1 MVLLV
6 RKDKREKLVQVDL
19 LVRKDK
25 REKLV
30 TLVLQVMMEVM
41 DQKVKK
47 VKLDLKF
54 RFSTL
59 LLQMVPLHIVLLV
72 MVL

>member
-1 MVLLV
+1 M
-6 RKDKREKLVQVDL
+6 DL
-19 LVRKDK
+19 LVRKVK
-25 REKLV
+25 KVKKEKV
-30 TLVLQVMMEVM
+30 VIQVLL

-54 RFSTL
+54 RFSIL
-59 LLQMVPLHIVLLV
+59 LLQMDLLHIVLLA

>member
-1 MVLLV
+1 MDLLEQRV
-6 RKDKREKLVQVDL
+6 RKDKREKLVIQVL
-19 LVRKDK
+19 LV
-25 REKLV
+25 L
-30 TLVLQVMMEVM
+30 M

-54 RFSTL
+54 RFSIL
-59 LLQMVPLHIVLLV
+59 SLQTVLLHIVLLA

>member
-1 MVLLV
+1 MDLEVLV
-6 RKDKREKLVQVDL
+6 IKDK
-19 LVRKDK
+19 KD
-25 REKLV
+25 RLEQMV
-30 TLVLQVMMEVM
+30 VLVLMDLM

>member
-1 MVLLV
+1 MALLEQ
-6 RKDKREKLVQVDL
+6 REKKDKREKSVILVL
-19 LVRKDK
+19 LV
-25 REKLV
+25 L
-30 TLVLQVMMEVM
+30 M

-47 VKLDLKF
+47 VKSDLKF

-59 LLQMVPLHIVLLV
+59 LLQMVPLHIVLLE